1 LRISKTEEA
10 NGYQQTVQNAFREVD
25 DALLIYTAMSGGW
38 VEIPQA
44 KEPCQP
50 MMAAGFILPEI

>member
-25 DALLIYTAMSGGW
+25 DALLICKTMGGGW
-38 VEIPQA
+38 VEIAEA
-44 KEPCQP
+44 KETCQP
-50 MMAAGFILPEI
+50 VRTAGFIP